1 MSMLFTINNSPFF
14 GKDGKFVTSR
24 HIYDRLMKELDKNL
38 ALRVVPTDSA
48 DSWLVYGR
56 GVLHLSVLIETMRR
70 EGYELQVGQP
80 QVIIKE
86 IDGEKCE
93 PVEQLTVNL
102 PEECSSRII
111 DMVTKRKGEMTM
123 MESKND
129 RMHSFPWYYRFE
141 QCCFDCIGR

>member
-1 MSMLFTINNSPFF
+1 MVSLLLPVIFLT
-14 GKDGKFVTSR
+14 VCR
-24 HIYDRLMKELDKNL
+24 KNWIRTWL
-38 ALRVVPTDSA
+38 LRVVPTDSA
-48 DSWLVYGR
+48 GSWLVYGR

-111 DMVTKRKGEMTM
+111 DMVTKR
-123 MESKND
+123 
-129 RMHSFPWYYRFE
+129 
-141 QCCFDCIGR
+141 